1 MLAKG
6 LSTHSGPSSGRFSGR
21 CSNCCS
27 LGCGAGG
34 TGLDGPLDR
43 TSGDPEGALYVDFLL
58 LVGICDGPGRGEG
71 AGAGAGSSLS
81 DPGRESGSG
90 VIRYPAISL
99 AVR

>member
-6 LSTHSGPSSGRFSGR
+6 LSTHSGPSSGRVSGR
-21 CSNCCS
+21 VSGCCS
-27 LGCGAGG
+27 LCCGAGG

-43 TSGDPEGALYVDFLL
+43 TGGDPEGALLVDFLL

-71 AGAGAGSSLS
+71 TGAGTGSSSS
-81 DPGRESGSG
+81 DPGHESGSG

-99 AVR
+99 AIR

>member
-6 LSTHSGPSSGRFSGR
+6 LSTHSGPSSGRFSG
-21 CSNCCS
+21 CYF

-43 TSGDPEGALYVDFLL
+43 TGGDPEGALYVDFLL
-58 LVGICDGPGRGEG
+58 LVGVRDGPSRGEG
-71 AGAGAGSSLS
+71 AGAGAGSSSS
-81 DPGRESGSG
+81 DLGRESGSG
-90 VIRYPAISL
+90 VTRYPAISL

>member
-1 MLAKG
+1 MLTKG
-6 LSTHSGPSSGRFSGR
+6 LSTHSDPSSGRVSGR
-21 CSNCCS
+21 FSSCCS

-43 TSGDPEGALYVDFLL
+43 TGGDPEGALYVDFLL
-58 LVGICDGPGRGEG
+58 LVGVRDGPGRGEG
-71 AGAGAGSSLS
+71 AGAGASSSSS
-81 DPGRESGSG
+81 DPGRESGSR

>member
-6 LSTHSGPSSGRFSGR
+6 LSTHSGPSSGRFSG
-21 CSNCCS
+21 CCF
-27 LGCGAGG
+27 LGCGSGG

-43 TSGDPEGALYVDFLL
+43 TGGYPEGALYVDFLL
-58 LVGICDGPGRGEG
+58 LVGVRDGPGRGEG
-71 AGAGAGSSLS
+71 VGARGSLS
-81 DPGRESGSG
+81 SSDLGRESGSG

>member
-6 LSTHSGPSSGRFSGR
+6 LSTHSGPSSGRIFG
-21 CSNCCS
+21 CCS
-27 LGCGAGG
+27 LGCGSGG

-43 TSGDPEGALYVDFLL
+43 TGGDPEGALYVDFLFL
-58 LVGICDGPGRGEG
+58 LGVRDGRGRGEG
-71 AGAGAGSSLS
+71 AGAGVGSSS
-81 DPGRESGSG
+81 HDPGCESGSG